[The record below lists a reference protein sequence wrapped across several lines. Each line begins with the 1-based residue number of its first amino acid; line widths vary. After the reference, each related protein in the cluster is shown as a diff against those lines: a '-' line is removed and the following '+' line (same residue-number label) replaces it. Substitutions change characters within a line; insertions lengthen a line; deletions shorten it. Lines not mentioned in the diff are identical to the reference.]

1 MRNELPIRTIMRVGY
16 LLLGGWLLLF
26 GLANYVGGRDP
37 IVVWVL
43 HPGAMITGIIFLF
56 CLFAVS
62 RSELAGT
69 ILLSVFLLA
78 MGVIPYETVFRFES
92 GNLLGMILWG
102 VSLLAGC
109 LIPLGLAEKGWGDRF
124 GLALLSVWLIIWPL
138 PVIADEPRIGLM
150 IDTLLPAL
158 AGCVI
163 LANSLVV
170 LLRRKKEIP

>member
-1 MRNELPIRTIMRVGY
+1 MQNELPIRTTVRVGY

-26 GLANYVGGRDP
+26 GLASYVGGRYP
-37 IVVWVL
+37 IVAWVL
-43 HPGAMITGIIFLF
+43 HPGAMIVGIIFLF

-62 RSELAGT
+62 KSDLAGM

-78 MGVIPYETVFRFES
+78 MGVIPYESVFRFKS
-92 GNLLGMILWG
+92 GNLLGMIIWG

-109 LIPLGLAEKGWGDRF
+109 LVPLGLAEKRWGDRF

-150 IDTLLPAL
+150 INALLPAL

-163 LANSLVV
+163 LTNSLVV
-170 LLRRKKEIP
+170 LLRPKREMP